1 MYIAAESLSRLIGFD
16 PQLLFDAAITALN
29 VFILFFALSYLLFNP
44 AQNLLKKRSDKIK
57 TELENAKIKEE
68 QAIKLKEEYEKRL
81 EEVKTEINNMLD
93 NARKNAKTVSDDI
106 VNNAKA
112 EASRIIDRG
121 NKEVEL
127 EKEKALSDIKEH
139 VINISTLMASK
150 ALRENMSVK
159 VDDKIFEDTLKEIGE
174 VSWQN

>member
-16 PQLLFDAAITALN
+16 PQLLLDAGITAIN

-57 TELENAKIKEE
+57 TELENAKSKEE
-68 QAIKLKEEYEKRL
+68 EATKLKEEYEKKL
-81 EEVKTEINNMLD
+81 EEVRLEINNMLE
-93 NARKNAKTVSDDI
+93 NARKNAKDVSDEMI
-106 VNNAKA
+106 NNAKA
-112 EASRIIDRG
+112 EAARIIERG
-121 NKEVEL
+121 NKEVLL

-139 VINISTLMASK
+139 VINISTLMANK
-150 ALRENMSVK
+150 ALKENMSAK
-159 VDDKIFEDTLKEIGE
+159 IDDKIFEDTLKEIGE

>member
-16 PQLLFDAAITALN
+16 PQLLFDAGITAIN

-44 AQNLLKKRSDKIK
+44 AQNLLKKRSEKIK
-57 TELENAKIKEE
+57 TELENAKTKEE
-68 QAIKLKEEYEKRL
+68 EAIKLKEEYQKKL
-81 EEVKTEINNMLD
+81 EEVKVEINDMLE
-93 NARKNAKTVSDDI
+93 NARKNAKNVSDEMI
-106 VNNAKA
+106 NNAKQ
-112 EASRIIDRG
+112 EAARIIERG

-127 EKEKALSDIKEH
+127 EKDKALSDVKDH

-150 ALRENMSVK
+150 ALKDNMSVK
-159 VDDKIFEDTLKEIGE
+159 IDDKIFEDTLKEIGE